1 MLFFE
6 GREGA
11 ALINSM
17 KKISLL
23 NSMETVLKRKLVS
36 HCIFVDDLTK
46 LVEIGEYYDIIGL
59 PKTDIQDDR
68 ITLAVEV
75 GVVCKHD

>member
-1 MLFFE
+1 MIKLDV
-6 GREGA
+6 
-11 ALINSM
+11 
-17 KKISLL
+17 
-23 NSMETVLKRKLVS
+23 ETVLKRKLIN

-59 PKTDIQDDR
+59 PKTDLQDDR

-75 GVVCKHD
+75 GVVCKHDRLVFSFKQISKL